1 MKLPIITGTM
11 LTLQKSDP
19 NDYLLEKYDAEYQYN
34 YGNEKLPVLNN
45 LESVHYPP
53 MVAMPDKSRENCWI
67 PEPITVTMQPEKCNE
82 QLEGT
87 NYIETSSGVFAV
99 KDGEIVK
106 PIINGKIKI
115 TRILNVWKNEQDKD
129 SYLVCEVQV
138 TGHYENYEI
147 TVLKNR
153 FKDIFKLIRK
163 ELPAVN
169 VLEVA
174 SEAVQEYLTDIFNRD
189 IEKCS
194 VEDRV
199 LRMGWFKL
207 SNSVHYFKGVDDFY
221 STISI
226 PNIENLDQ
234 RMIFERAWNFLKVG
248 KNGETITGIWLMA
261 HIAFTNYWL
270 KQGGHQFSSVL
281 YVKGA
286 TNLLKTSVVK
296 VVANPFDRNR
306 DNATVRMTSTIAGIR
321 NVLEMLQDNLV
332 CIDDFSNTELSS
344 KRKALENAEDVIRAV
359 GDGVFPTK
367 MCVNDFSRSSRES
380 VRATVILTGE
390 EKLNLG
396 RSSQYRI
403 IEVFVDKD
411 TFDGNNLRI
420 FQQNPQIMS
429 EYFWLY
435 VEFLQQYGSEI
446 ATKVHQSV
454 ITHENKLINEFSV
467 RRFTESTAILLIQIE
482 VMVAFASY
490 CFVNEH
496 IVTQLHQALTQ
507 NLMNIMRKNQDDGNQ
522 LDPVLKFLYGIW
534 QSLETNK
541 NYKLADAEAEY
552 VKSES
557 KFIGFKEP
565 ATNQLWLRVEDTY
578 EMVIKFYKK
587 RGEDFLVQW
596 DTIKKL
602 LLEHG
607 YSKGVSASNGTPA
620 SYVLRA
626 RRGTRKRMLVLKV
639 EKVEQ
644 ALENLKEEV

>member
-1 MKLPIITGTM
+1 
-11 LTLQKSDP
+11 
-19 NDYLLEKYDAEYQYN
+19 
-34 YGNEKLPVLNN
+34 
-45 LESVHYPP
+45 
-53 MVAMPDKSRENCWI
+53 
-67 PEPITVTMQPEKCNE
+67 
-82 QLEGT
+82 
-87 NYIETSSGVFAV
+87 
-99 KDGEIVK
+99 
-106 PIINGKIKI
+106 
-115 TRILNVWKNEQDKD
+115 
-129 SYLVCEVQV
+129 
-138 TGHYENYEI
+138 
-147 TVLKNR
+147 
-153 FKDIFKLIRK
+153 
-163 ELPAVN
+163 
-169 VLEVA
+169 
-174 SEAVQEYLTDIFNRD
+174 
-189 IEKCS
+189 
-194 VEDRV
+194 
-199 LRMGWFKL
+199 
-207 SNSVHYFKGVDDFY
+207 
-221 STISI
+221 
-226 PNIENLDQ
+226 
-234 RMIFERAWNFLKVG
+234 
-248 KNGETITGIWLMA
+248 
-261 HIAFTNYWL
+261 
-270 KQGGHQFSSVL
+270 
-281 YVKGA
+281 
-286 TNLLKTSVVK
+286 
-296 VVANPFDRNR
+296 
-306 DNATVRMTSTIAGIR
+306 
-321 NVLEMLQDNLV
+321 
-332 CIDDFSNTELSS
+332 
-344 KRKALENAEDVIRAV
+344 
-359 GDGVFPTK
+359 

-602 LLEHG
+602 LLEQG

>member
-11 LTLQKSDP
+11 LTLEKANP
-19 NDYLLEKYDAEYQYN
+19 NDYVIENYDEEYKYHYN
-34 YGNEKLPVLNN
+34 NEKLPVVNDAT
-45 LESVHYPP
+45 SVYYQP
-53 MVAMPDKSRENCWI
+53 MLAIPDNSRENCWVPTFI
-67 PEPITVTMQPEKCNE
+67 STPMQTGKCNE
-82 QLEGT
+82 QLNGT
-87 NYIETSSGVFAV
+87 NYIENSSGVFVV
-99 KDGEIVK
+99 KDGEIIK
-106 PIINGKIKI
+106 AISNGKIKI

-163 ELPAVN
+163 EIPAVN

-174 SEAVQEYLTDIFNRD
+174 SEAVQEYLTDVFNRD
-189 IEKCS
+189 IKNCS
-194 VEDRV
+194 VEDSV

-207 SNSVHYFKGVDDFY
+207 SNSVHYFKGIDDFY
-221 STISI
+221 NTIFI
-226 PNIENLDQ
+226 PTIENLD
-234 RMIFERAWNFLKVG
+234 RRIIFEKANNFLNVG
-248 KNGETITGIWLMA
+248 KNGDTITGIWLMS
-261 HIAFTNYWL
+261 HIAFTNYWF
-270 KQGGHQFSSVL
+270 KEGGHQFSSVL

-296 VVANPFDRNR
+296 IVANPFDRNR

-344 KRKALENAEDVIRAV
+344 KRKALENAEEVIRAV
-359 GDGVFPTK
+359 GDGVFPVK
-367 MCVNDFSRSSRES
+367 MNVKDFSRSSRES

-390 EKLNLG
+390 ENLNLG

-411 TFDGNNLRI
+411 TFDGNILRI
-420 FQQNPQIMS
+420 FQENPQIMS

-435 VEFLQQYGSEI
+435 IEFLQQYGSKI
-446 ATKVHQSV
+446 ATQVHQAV
-454 ITHENKLINEFSV
+454 MNHENKLINEFSV
-467 RRFTESTAILLIQIE
+467 RRFTESTAILLLQIE
-482 VMVAFASY
+482 VMVEFARY
-490 CFVNEH
+490 CFVDE
-496 IVTQLHQALTQ
+496 IRVTQLKKLLYG
-507 NLMNIMRKNQDDGNQ
+507 NLMKIMRKNQYDGNKS
-522 LDPVLKFLYGIW
+522 DPVLKFLYGIW

-541 NYKLADAEAEY
+541 NYKLAETEDDY
-552 VKSES
+552 VKAES
-557 KFIGFKEP
+557 DFIGFKEQVS
-565 ATNQLWLRVEDTY
+565 NLLWLRVEDTY

-602 LLEHG
+602 LLEQG

-620 SYVLRA
+620 SYILRS